1 MEIDLYTSFEYDT
14 EYNGLSIS
22 CSWELT
28 WLGFSNIKDYKSYD
42 PNKIGVVFVRFRRI
56 PEGEWPTV
64 LECVHHFYPNINYKN
79 TIIVYLD
86 VNDPVDGYKKEH
98 SGLLNENVNIWCAD
112 YKNELCYYLGPL
124 WIKHSHR
131 EIDVNE
137 WSEAVEPYPVD
148 QKTKYFLSLCNMEKW
163 YRSAFYKHIDKD
175 LLDNSYWSYVQ
186 QGKMLPYFDRPTV
199 QKNIVMRLE
208 QRKHDKKWWQ
218 DTFFSVLHETAPDI
232 LFISEKTVKCIRNE
246 HPFIYCGKQNYVDYL
261 QFLGFRTKYFVKIPS
276 LSKKPERMVRQITKY
291 ISKFIQDKKHITYFY
306 CKEAI
311 EERNY
316 NKKLLLNKDF
326 WDNKI
331 SFYAFKALKQTYE
344 NHIAK
349 TNR

>member
-1 MEIDLYTSFEYDT
+1 MEIDLYTSFENDT

-56 PEGEWPTV
+56 SEGKWPTV

-86 VNDPVDGYKKEH
+86 VNDPVDDVRDKRLEL
-98 SGLLNENVNIWCAD
+98 SQVNVWCAN
-112 YKNELCYYLGPL
+112 YQHKPYYYIGPFWIKMSLKEIDDNLWNDAVELGPANL
-124 WIKHSHR
+124 
-131 EIDVNE
+131 
-137 WSEAVEPYPVD
+137 
-148 QKTKYFLSLCNMEKW
+148 KTKYFLSLCNIEKSF
-163 YRSAFYKHIDKD
+163 RSWFYEYIDKD

-186 QGKMLPYFDRPTV
+186 QGKMLQCSNGINEAMNELFTT
-199 QKNIVMRLE
+199 E
-208 QRKHDKKWWQ
+208 QRQHNKKWYE
-218 DTFFSVLHETAPDI
+218 DTFFSVLHETDPRT
-232 LFISEKTVKCIRNE
+232 LFISEKTVKCIRNK
-246 HPFIYCGKQNYVDYL
+246 HPFIYCGRQDYVCHL
-261 QFLGFRTKYFVKIPS
+261 QELGFKTNYFVKIPS

-316 NKKLLLNKDF
+316 NKKLLLNKSV

-331 SFYAFKALKQTYE
+331 TFYAFKALKQTYE
-344 NHIAK
+344 NHLAK